1 MPFVRKE
8 PTGHGYKLLF
18 DDAKDDLENRV
29 EEGDLKFD
37 GPAADLMRRLR
48 RIHDNA
54 RTTVEERGVTTLFLT
69 FGALHWRDDWL
80 GESITPLWM
89 VPCQFVSKGPN
100 VALRLSMADEEMQ
113 LNPALQLYIRER
125 HKIELPQILDEPD
138 ESSLLAFLEAARD
151 RVREQ
156 RWDVTEEIWLSTF
169 SFESL
174 VIYQDLEKMADIAA
188 TNRIV
193 AALARARSVAE
204 QSERLGEDLDGLPT
218 PEVVPVPV
226 FPTDS
231 SQMEALACA
240 AAGRNLVAHGPPGT
254 GKSQTI
260 SNLIA
265 DALGRNKKVLFVSA
279 KMAALNVVYE
289 RLASKGL
296 GRFCLEAH
304 STKAGKAK
312 IIDGLRHTLE
322 AEGSGGGGRFAEE
335 LEGLLKIRQRLNGY
349 VRDLHRKLEPLD
361 LTPYQLIGKAAKL
374 HKFPDVRA
382 PLPWGDPLKVSRNEL
397 GTRLDALDELGA
409 LADVFNAREKHPWR
423 GFGPA
428 GVVRQDTI
436 EAIESDLR
444 EISRTTQ
451 SMSDHLAVMASVI
464 ARHDTLSIKEIELF
478 APAFEGLSQVERLP
492 EDWWNSS
499 ATELKDKADLFET
512 TANSA
517 AEFQEKETEY
527 RKYLCL
533 PFHDA
538 VELLAPVESQFAV
551 WYRRMLPSCW
561 RWRSSV
567 RLRLKPGARAN
578 FVSLRYYYP
587 LAQRL
592 VELEN
597 WLREHY
603 EELAA
608 EVGPAGV
615 RNPETLRR
623 TALEFRVAA
632 SLQQALAAVGR
643 KPKEALSSVSAA
655 VRHSAK
661 ELPAV
666 LPSRGNQSRDAIK
679 RVDAVWPDSFVDGV
693 TVELAPLPMLRA
705 RAAEALGATAKIHEW
720 LRLLRVLNRCKEL
733 GLSPFIEHLGD
744 INKGLPRATFEKRF
758 YRLCADAAIQNSE
771 SLADF
776 SGPQRQELIEKF
788 HSLDEKLR
796 DFALKRIQ
804 AVASDAANKVKSAA
818 NLGDI
823 GGEIGILRRELQKQK
838 RFKPLR
844 KLFAE
849 IPHALQA
856 LKPCML
862 MSPISVSTF
871 LKPGSCEFD
880 LAVFDEAS
888 QLPTAETIPSILRAK
903 QVVVAGDSNQL
914 PPTSFFE
921 TSIFDESE
929 EVEEDVNAAPEP
941 LPSLLDDCKA
951 IVPVFQ
957 ESHLRWHYRSRD
969 ERLIKFSNH
978 YFYLNGLITFPS
990 ASTDRTGRGVHLE
1003 YVPDGVWDRGLSRTN
1018 RAEAL
1023 RVARLVVEHLDTWP
1037 ERSLGVVAMN
1047 RSQKESIE
1055 DLLAEDLRDRPDVAA
1070 LLNKNSKEAF
1080 FVKSLENVQ
1089 GDERDTMIISVGYGK
1104 DADGHLTLN
1113 FGPLN
1118 MEGGWRRLNVLVT
1131 RAKWQTILVT
1141 SLRSTELTGI
1151 NPQNR
1156 GALALKNFIEYAERE
1171 GELPHPPPTLTQV
1184 ETNDFEDAVRE
1195 ALVQLGLAVDAQV
1208 GASKFRID
1216 LAIRDRRDP
1225 RRYVLAV
1232 ECDGAS
1238 YHSSR
1243 TARDRDLLREQILR
1257 RMGWRIHRVWSTEWF
1272 HDPDGAILSI
1282 LESLQQAEA
1291 TPPEELLEVPVAE
1304 TRDNTDERE
1313 PQQPRGDSRPDRG
1326 QAPPT
1331 RRYSTGE
1338 PYRKF
1343 RAESE
1348 WRDTNLLLRPVNVP
1362 KLAELVTAIANV
1374 EGPIHERLIVDRLKE
1389 VFGIDRIS
1397 HDSTTAVNITRAI
1410 NLAISDNRLRQGRN
1424 GWFLSKAGVPLAHFR
1439 LPNDGVERDVDQIA
1453 AEEIELA
1460 VLHLV
1465 EDQFGVQRER
1475 LPRAVAKLLG
1485 FRQLRADG
1493 AKLIHEII
1501 DGLVERGL
1509 LRTSGFQVFV
1519 TPTK

>member
-1 MPFVRKE
+1 MPFVRRE
-8 PTGHGYKLLF
+8 PSGHGYKLLF
-18 DDAKDDLENRV
+18 DDANDDLENRV

-54 RTTVEERGVTTLFLT
+54 RTSVEERGVTTLFLT

-138 ESSLLAFLEAARD
+138 ESSLSPFLEAARD

-174 VIYQDLEKMADIAA
+174 VIYQDLEKMADIAT

-289 RLASKGL
+289 RLANKGL

-361 LTPYQLIGKAAKL
+361 LSPYQLIGKAAKL
-374 HKFPDVRA
+374 HDFPDVRA

-397 GTRLDALDELGA
+397 ETRLDALDELGA

-423 GFGPA
+423 GFRPT

-464 ARHDTLSIKEIELF
+464 ARHDTLSVKEIELF

-517 AEFQEKETEY
+517 AEFQQKEAEY

-538 VELLAPVESQFAV
+538 VELLAPVETQFAV
-551 WYRRMLPSCW
+551 WYRRMLPPCW

-592 VELEN
+592 VQLEN

-643 KPKEALSSVSAA
+643 KPKEALTSVSAA

-666 LPSRGNQSRDAIK
+666 LPSRRNQSRDAIK
-679 RVDAVWPDSFVDGV
+679 RVDAVWPDGFVDGV
-693 TVELAPLPMLRA
+693 TVEQAPLPMLRA
-705 RAAEALGATAKIHEW
+705 RAAEVLGATAKIHEW

-733 GLSPFIEHLGD
+733 GLSPFIEHLGE

-796 DFALKRIQ
+796 DLAVKRIQ
-804 AVASDAANKVKSAA
+804 AVASDAANQVKSAA

-880 LAVFDEAS
+880 LVVFDEAS
-888 QLPTAETIPSILRAK
+888 QLPTAETVPSILRAK

-1003 YVPDGVWDRGLSRTN
+1003 YVPDGVWDRGRSRTN

-1023 RVARLVVEHLDTWP
+1023 RVARLVVEHLDAWP

-1141 SLRSTELTGI
+1141 CLRSTELTGI

-1156 GALALKNFIEYAERE
+1156 GALALKNFIEYAEHE
-1171 GELPHPPPTLTQV
+1171 GELPHPPPTLTQA

-1304 TRDNTDERE
+1304 TRDITDERE
-1313 PQQPRGDSRPDRG
+1313 PQQPQGDSRPDRG
-1326 QAPPT
+1326 QTSPT

-1338 PYRKF
+1338 PYQKF
-1343 RAESE
+1343 RAQSQ
-1348 WRDTNLLLRPVNVP
+1348 WRDPSLLLRPANVP
-1362 KLAELVTAIANV
+1362 KLAGLVTAIANI
-1374 EGPIHERLIVDRLKE
+1374 EGPIHERLIVERLKE

-1397 HDSTTAVNITRAI
+1397 HDSTIAVNITRAI
-1410 NLAISDNRLRQGRN
+1410 NLAVSDNRLRQGRN

-1493 AKLIHEII
+1493 AKFIHEII
-1501 DGLVERGL
+1501 DDLVERGH

-1519 TPTK
+1519 TPTT